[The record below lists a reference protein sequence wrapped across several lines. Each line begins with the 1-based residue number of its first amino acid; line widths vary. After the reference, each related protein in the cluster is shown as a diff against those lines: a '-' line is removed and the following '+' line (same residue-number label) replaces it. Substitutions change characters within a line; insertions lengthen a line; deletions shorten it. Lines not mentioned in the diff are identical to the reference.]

1 MELERLPRGSY
12 DKSNQDFQAAEGEWV
27 ATTEDAFKKEIKST
41 QEVLKMT
48 QPNLDTTHLNWEKM
62 SHGIENGRTL
72 ELVKGFY
79 RRKTNDEKCPLCASS
94 ITDGGALSRRD
105 NDTVIC
111 SICGTQEAL
120 DDALSVR
127 R

>member
-1 MELERLPRGSY
+1 MNLERLPRGTY
-12 DKSNQDFQAAEGEWV
+12 DEYNQDFSAASDKWIP
-27 ATTEDAFKKEIKST
+27 TTIENLKKEAKST

-48 QPNLDTTHLNWEKM
+48 QPNLNTTHLNWEKM
-62 SHGIENGRTL
+62 SRGIENGRTL

-79 RRKTNDEKCPLCASS
+79 RRITNDEKCPLCASS

-105 NDTVIC
+105 NNTVIC